1 MYKVY
6 NITLRVANA
15 YETGEER
22 NVNAE
27 KSRKAS
33 KVMTAAEAV
42 SRFVA
47 DGALVGMGG
56 QTIGRCAMA
65 LIHEIVRQKK
75 KDLTLVGCNLS
86 INMDLLV
93 GAGLVKR
100 TECGTGNLERFGTT
114 HAWRRFIEAGK
125 LENEDYSHLG
135 MVTRFLAGEMGL
147 PFMPIRSLIGTD
159 ILNLQSSTTP
169 KKYEM
174 LTNPW
179 DPNDRV
185 ALLPAIT
192 PDVSIVHVQKA
203 DEEGNLIVEGFLTHE
218 PEMIRASKVV
228 IASCEEI
235 IPADEIRKYPERT
248 TIPYVYGNAVV
259 PQPWGAHPTSV
270 YRYYQHDAE
279 HLREYQ
285 KCAREGGPVFDA
297 YLQKYIFSCA
307 SYDEYLDKVGG
318 LKKYNRLRQEMQK
331 IL

>member
-1 MYKVY
+1 MS
-6 NITLRVANA
+6 
-15 YETGEER
+15 EG
-22 NVNAE
+22 
-27 KSRKAS
+27 RKEQS
-33 KVMTAAEAV
+33 KLMTAAEAV
-42 SRFVA
+42 RKFVS

-56 QTIGRCAMA
+56 QSIGRSAMC
-65 LIHEIVRQKK
+65 IYHEMIRQKK

-86 INMDLLV
+86 INMDILV

-114 HAWRRFIEAGK
+114 HAWRRFIEAGR

-159 ILNLQSSTTP
+159 ILARQSSSTG

-174 LTNPW
+174 MANPW
-179 DPNDRV
+179 NPSDRV

-192 PDVSIVHVQKA
+192 PDVSVVHVQKA
-203 DEEGNLIVEGFLTHE
+203 DEQGNLIIEGFLTHE

-228 IASCEEI
+228 IASCEEV
-235 IPADEIRKYPERT
+235 IPADDIRKYPERT
-248 TIPYVYGNAVV
+248 TIPYVYVHAVV
-259 PQPWGAHPTSV
+259 PQTWGAHPTSV
-270 YRYYQHDAE
+270 YRYYQHDAD

-285 KCAREGGPVFDA
+285 KAAREGGAIFDA
-297 YLQKYIFSCA
+297 YLEKYVFSC
-307 SYDEYLDKVGG
+307 SSFDEYLDKVGG
-318 LKKYNRLRQEMQK
+318 LQKYNRLRQEMQK